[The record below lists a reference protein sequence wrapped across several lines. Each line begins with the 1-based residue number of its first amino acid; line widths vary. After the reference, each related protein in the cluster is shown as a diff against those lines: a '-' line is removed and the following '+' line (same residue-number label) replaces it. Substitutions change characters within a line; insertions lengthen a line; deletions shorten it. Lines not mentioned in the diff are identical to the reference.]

1 MFAVNY
7 SLISL
12 IKISRKLIKKKKLE
26 KSHKMLRTQQ
36 EQEPISKNT
45 NPVAENNKHSI
56 SLSQESNK
64 SKNPVTEKHFK
75 KSNKNIVDPL
85 TKAIKNYK

>member
-1 MFAVNY
+1 M
-7 SLISL
+7 
-12 IKISRKLIKKKKLE
+12 E

-36 EQEPISKNT
+36 EQELVSKNT

-56 SLSQESNK
+56 SLSQESSK
-64 SKNPVTEKHFK
+64 SKNPVAEKHFK

>member
-1 MFAVNY
+1 M
-7 SLISL
+7 
-12 IKISRKLIKKKKLE
+12 E

-36 EQEPISKNT
+36 EQELVSKNT

-56 SLSQESNK
+56 SLSQDSHK
-64 SKNPVTEKHFK
+64 SKNPVVEKHFK